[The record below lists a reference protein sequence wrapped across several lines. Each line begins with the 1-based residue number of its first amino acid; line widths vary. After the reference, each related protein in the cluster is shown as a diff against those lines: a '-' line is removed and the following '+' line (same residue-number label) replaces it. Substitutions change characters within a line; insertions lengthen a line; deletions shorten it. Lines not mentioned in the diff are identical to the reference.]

1 MTPGLVAFMIGAGVI
16 FTAQFGE
23 SATSGDRNPFSP
35 NPESLAIGD
44 RVYTEACAS
53 CHGVQ
58 GGGDGPAAASAS
70 TLRPANLI
78 IHVPLHPDRVLFEF
92 IHDGIAGT
100 AMVGLAGR
108 YTDEEIWHVIN
119 YIKTLE

>member
-1 MTPGLVAFMIGAGVI
+1 MTPGLVVFIIGAGVV
-16 FTAQFGE
+16 FTAQFGG
-23 SATSGDRNPFSP
+23 SATSGDRNPFPP

-44 RVYTEACAS
+44 RVYIEACAS

-58 GGGDGPAAASAS
+58 GRGDGTAAVG
-70 TLRPANLI
+70 LDPPPANLI
-78 IHVPLHPDRVLFEF
+78 VHVPLHPDRVLFEF
-92 IHDGIAGT
+92 ISEGISGT
-100 AMVGLAGR
+100 AMVGLADK

>member
-1 MTPGLVAFMIGAGVI
+1 MTPGLVVFIIGSGVI
-16 FTAQFGE
+16 FTTQFGE
-23 SATSGDRNPFSP
+23 SASSADRNPFAP
-35 NPESLAIGD
+35 NPESLAIGE
-44 RVYTEACAS
+44 RVYTEACTS
-53 CHGVQ
+53 CHGVH
-58 GGGDGPAAASAS
+58 GRGDGPAAAG
-70 TLRPANLI
+70 LDPPPANLI
-78 IHVPLHPDRVLFEF
+78 VHVPLHPDRILFDF